1 MDDFP
6 LRGFAFA
13 SSSSYTIVE
22 ELGRG
27 GMGVVYLVEKNC
39 EGVLDYVVFKSF
51 KTLDDEQEARL
62 RNEANIATFL
72 RHENI
77 VKTYGLEA
85 CRLSGMP
92 ADFQKSLGAG
102 TPTHRPTSDAA
113 LPSFHMRRLVAPKK
127 GSRRTP
133 GFTPAR
139 MPNPKTGKIVP
150 TTDPKVL
157 FMVMDYVDGADL
169 ATLIRHH
176 LKLHILLPP
185 MLSMYIVS
193 CMARALHYAHEWIVH
208 KDVTPGNILISNEG
222 VSKLTDFGIAAPL
235 SAAGEE
241 FAGKVHYMAPEQLA
255 RGRVDG
261 RADIFS
267 LGCVAYELLTGI
279 NLFKPL
285 TRGTWNEN
293 VRWVKGAQA
302 RPVIAPHLVMKD
314 IPESISNIVMGM
326 LAMDCEK
333 RYQRMLEVA
342 LDLEKHYLYAT
353 GFGPTNNAMA
363 AYLHIFEAGFSNA
376 EQDDLKELT
385 FLRNPQGRIAIQRRV
400 SVSAYSQEGLALVKE
415 RKKSPIY
422 NVLSRQEAQGQT
434 GETPGVVKAR
444 SPSEEIAQAGE

>member
-1 MDDFP
+1 MEDFP
-6 LRGFAFA
+6 LRGFSFA

-72 RHENI
+72 RHEHI

-92 ADFQKSLGAG
+92 AEFQRQLGGG

-113 LPSFHMRRLVAPKK
+113 LPSFHMRRLVGPRK

-139 MPNPKTGKIVP
+139 MPNPKTGKVQP
-150 TTDPKVL
+150 SLDPKVL

-185 MLSMYIVS
+185 PLSMYVVS

-261 RADIFS
+261 RA
-267 LGCVAYELLTGI
+267 
-279 NLFKPL
+279 
-285 TRGTWNEN
+285 R
-293 VRWVKGAQA
+293 
-302 RPVIAPHLVMKD
+302 
-314 IPESISNIVMGM
+314 
-326 LAMDCEK
+326 
-333 RYQRMLEVA
+333 
-342 LDLEKHYLYAT
+342 
-353 GFGPTNNAMA
+353 
-363 AYLHIFEAGFSNA
+363 HIFPGLRRLRVAHRHQPVQATESRIVERERALGQDRPGPPHRAAAPGHEGYPRKRVEYRHGHAGHGRRQA
-376 EQDDLKELT
+376 LPAHAGGRPGPRETVPLRHGLWPHEQRHGVLPAD
-385 FLRNPQGRIAIQRRV
+385 FRGRVCQRR
-400 SVSAYSQEGLALVKE
+400 
-415 RKKSPIY
+415 
-422 NVLSRQEAQGQT
+422 T
-434 GETPGVVKAR
+434 G
-444 SPSEEIAQAGE
+444 